1 MLTPAGKNTRRL
13 LIMSLTIDHNKFCL
27 FLGKRRSVSSSE
39 TGALLLPRSQG
50 SLCPLGCSVLTVSP
64 HKHRDPDHLCLLY
77 GFESKS
83 VSL

>member
-39 TGALLLPRSQG
+39 TGALLTPAAQVTG
-50 SLCPLGCSVLTVSP
+50 GVCVL
-64 HKHRDPDHLCLLY
+64 
-77 GFESKS
+77 
-83 VSL
+83 